1 MRITKWVDMGADV
14 EVHIDAS
21 DVAAAL
27 AEAFEHVTRD
37 EFDDHPTVM
46 DVMRAL
52 NSVGTFINGMKDEH
66 MRMLSSKSREVVASF
81 METAAKRLRQAN
93 DHVGPKL

>member
-27 AEAFEHVTRD
+27 AEAFEHVTR
-37 EFDDHPTVM
+37 EM
-46 DVMRAL
+46 
-52 NSVGTFINGMKDEH
+52 
-66 MRMLSSKSREVVASF
+66 SS
-81 METAAKRLRQAN
+81 TTIRLRCM
-93 DHVGPKL
+93 